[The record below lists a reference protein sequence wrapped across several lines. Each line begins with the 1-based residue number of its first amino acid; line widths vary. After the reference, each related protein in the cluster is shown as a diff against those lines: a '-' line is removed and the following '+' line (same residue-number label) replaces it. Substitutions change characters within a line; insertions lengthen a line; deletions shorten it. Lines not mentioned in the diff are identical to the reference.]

1 MSWQAISEGISE
13 ALRLIL
19 TMDRTVIEITL
30 RSLTT
35 AGLATLLS
43 TIIGLPLSVVIAM
56 RRFPGRDTLKFVFNS
71 LVGIPTVT
79 LGLFL
84 YTLLS
89 RSGPLGSLELLYT
102 INGIAIGQ
110 AILILPITVS
120 FIISAIESKDEE
132 LRDLTRTLG
141 ASELETSIAI
151 LREAYSG
158 VSLALISSFNR
169 AFAELGIATML
180 GANISGLTRVLTT
193 AIALE
198 TSKGELGLS
207 FALSFILLIVVLILN
222 YFIRVLQGGRAS

>member
-1 MSWQAISEGISE
+1 MSWQAITDGLGE

-19 TMDRTVIEITL
+19 TMDRTVMEITL
-30 RSLTT
+30 RSLYT
-35 AGLATLLS
+35 ASFATILAS
-43 TIIGLPLSVVIAM
+43 IIGLPLSVVIAM
-56 RRFPGRDTLKFVFNS
+56 KEFPGKNALKFIFNS

-84 YTLLS
+84 YTLFS
-89 RSGPLGSLELLYT
+89 RSGPMGSFELLYT
-102 INGIAIGQ
+102 TRGIAIGQ

-120 FIISAIESKDEE
+120 FIISAIESKDEA

-141 ASELETSIAI
+141 ASELETSIAV
-151 LREAYSG
+151 LREAYNG
-158 VSLALISSFNR
+158 VSLAMVSSFNR

-207 FALSFILLIVVLILN
+207 FALSFILLLVVLALN
-222 YFIRVLQGGRAS
+222 YVIRVLQGGEIR